1 MMAGLLEDFGQA
13 RPSFAAR
20 QSATSAA
27 PDRFDDGYNAGWDDA
42 MAQVDEEQT
51 RIGEQLATRLA
62 EIERDH
68 SVARQD
74 LIADLEP
81 ALRDVFDKLLP
92 HAVERAF
99 LANLL
104 EEVTIA
110 IDSTNEQLRI
120 LVSPEDV
127 APMVRLLERS
137 QIGSQQAVVSAEP
150 ALAMS
155 QALIRWTGQERS
167 IDLGGVLTDLDA
179 ALDTY
184 FETLD
189 RGQNAVDQKEA
200 QNA

>member
-1 MMAGLLEDFGQA
+1 MAGLLEDFGQA
-13 RPSFAAR
+13 RPSFETR
-20 QSATSAA
+20 PSATSAA
-27 PDRFDDGYNAGWDDA
+27 PDRFDEGYNAGWDDA

-104 EEVTIA
+104 EEVTVA
-110 IDSTNEQLRI
+110 VESTNEQLRI

>member
-1 MMAGLLEDFGQA
+1 MAGLLEDFGEA

-20 QSATSAA
+20 PSATSAA